1 MINNPYQS
9 YNNAQVMTATPG
21 ELTLMLY
28 NGCIRFLKQAKAAM
42 EQKQVQETNTNITR
56 AQNIITELMSTLRM
70 EYEISKNLMELYQF
84 MQRHLL
90 MASLKKE
97 SQKVQDIIELM
108 EDLRNTWQEAVKL
121 ARIQA
126 AASN

>member
-90 MASLKKE
+90 MASLKK
-97 SQKVQDIIELM
+97 VQDIIELM